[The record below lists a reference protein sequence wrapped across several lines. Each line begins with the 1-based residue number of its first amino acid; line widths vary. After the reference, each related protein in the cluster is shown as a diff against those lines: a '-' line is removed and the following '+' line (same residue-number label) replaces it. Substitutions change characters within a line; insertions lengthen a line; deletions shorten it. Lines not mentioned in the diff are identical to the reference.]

1 MITSSQFIPYAN
13 KAFVTLTPLQVFIFL
28 ASQWPHYFPGN
39 SSPFG
44 LQECHL
50 SEKPLCMI
58 CLVQNW
64 MTTAGFLH
72 LWGQVQPIGLLP
84 KASAGSPHD
93 IFGQSL
99 LLWREKQVMIT
110 LQPAIRLRVSGI
122 YFPLQKKKKKKKK
135 SNGTHR
141 KVWRN
146 CFKRKRAWSQWE
158 CVTVLNWCWVWLQHA
173 EGI

>member
-1 MITSSQFIPYAN
+1 MVLSLMITSSQFIPYAN

-72 LWGQVQPIGLLP
+72 LWGQVQPICLLP

-99 LLWREKQVMIT
+99 LLWRNKSWLLYNQQ
-110 LQPAIRLRVSGI
+110 LDSG
-122 YFPLQKKKKKKKK
+122 FQEFTSL
-135 SNGTHR
+135 
-141 KVWRN
+141 
-146 CFKRKRAWSQWE
+146 FKRRRRGRKAMVPTERYGEIVLKEKEHGASGNVSQS
-158 CVTVLNWCWVWLQHA
+158 
-173 EGI
+173 